1 MRPLRLARSLV
12 VAVLAPLVFAV
23 AGCSTYR
30 DELARSQHAFD
41 ENQHETALAIL
52 RMLEL
57 DTSHL
62 DADEQARYA
71 YLRGMTDFRIGYK
84 ADARHWL
91 AVAKAMDEK
100 RPGLLSE
107 EWRTRLDQSL
117 AELDAQVWT
126 TGMESLTVAP
136 ASERKRAVKHKPPK
150 KEVVAQPEEEEE
162 EAPPKPAPKKK
173 PAAADEDD

>member
-1 MRPLRLARSLV
+1 V
-12 VAVLAPLVFAV
+12 VAALVPLAV

-41 ENQHETALAIL
+41 ENQHESALAIL

-62 DADEQARYA
+62 DPDEQARYA

-126 TGMESLTVAP
+126 AGMESLTVVP
-136 ASERKRAVKHKPPK
+136 ASERKHAVKRKPPK
-150 KEVVAQPEEEEE
+150 KEVVSQPEEEEE
-162 EAPPKPAPKKK
+162 EAPPKPSKKK
-173 PAAADEDD
+173 PAAADEDE

>member
-1 MRPLRLARSLV
+1 MRSLRLVGSLV
-12 VAVLAPLVFAV
+12 VAALAPLVFV
-23 AGCSTYR
+23 LSGCSTYR

-100 RPGLLSE
+100 RPGVLSE

-117 AELDAQVWT
+117 AELDGQVWT
-126 TGMESLTVAP
+126 AGMESLTVAS
-136 ASERKRAVKHKPPK
+136 ASERKHAVKHRPK
-150 KEVVAQPEEEEE
+150 KQPEVVQP
-162 EAPPKPAPKKK
+162 
-173 PAAADEDD
+173 